1 MAELYFKTP
10 KTSETGKKFQVL
22 IDRSIKAHED
32 IKNFANDVGA
42 SDRYS
47 TGSYYTLNTGANGFM
62 FDNPVNTTV
71 WKKVHTLPQGDLW
84 YPRSTKAGKPLLERL
99 DKMPPYIVQM
109 ETGQLAI
116 EIYESDSPMT
126 VLVKKF
132 MAMFGIIDI
141 KMRMLYVQELLKI
154 QGFPVN
160 YILIGNQAE

>member
-22 IDRSIKAHED
+22 IDRSIVAHED
-32 IKNFANDVGA
+32 IKNFVNDVGA

-99 DKMPPYIVQM
+99 DKIDKIHTSEVDKVIGYSSIFNHIGWNQ
-109 ETGQLAI
+109 GAKG
-116 EIYESDSPMT
+116 DH
-126 VLVKKF
+126 
-132 MAMFGIIDI
+132 FGFIIDSDWGHTMPEDCTEI
-141 KMRMLYVQELLKI
+141 TGTEYTEL
-154 QGFPVN
+154 
-160 YILIGNQAE
+160 